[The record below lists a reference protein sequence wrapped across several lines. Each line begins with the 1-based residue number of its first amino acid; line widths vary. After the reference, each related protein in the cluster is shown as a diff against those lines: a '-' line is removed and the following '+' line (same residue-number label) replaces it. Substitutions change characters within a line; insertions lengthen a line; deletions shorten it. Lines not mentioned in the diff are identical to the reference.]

1 VSRVFADTSGFLAY
15 LVPTDREHA
24 SAVEAFRRLGLRK
37 AALVTT
43 SYVLCETY
51 ALLLRRHGLE
61 RALAFRD
68 DLEPLLKVVWVDAAL
83 HGRAL
88 DLLAARRKPRLS
100 LVDAAS
106 LVLMRESAIDE
117 AFAYDPDF
125 DDEGFR
131 RP

>member
-1 VSRVFADTSGFLAY
+1 MSRVFADTSGFLAF
-15 LVPTDREHA
+15 LVPTDRAHPA
-24 SAVEAFRRLGLRK
+24 AVEAFHRLVVRK
-37 AALVTT
+37 AALVTS

-51 ALLLRRHGLE
+51 ALLLRRYGLE

-68 DLEPLLKVVWVDAAL
+68 DMEPLLQVVWVDGAL

-100 LVDAAS
+100 LVDAVS

-117 AFAYDPDF
+117 AFAFDPDF
-125 DDEGFR
+125 EDEGV
-131 RP
+131 RPA